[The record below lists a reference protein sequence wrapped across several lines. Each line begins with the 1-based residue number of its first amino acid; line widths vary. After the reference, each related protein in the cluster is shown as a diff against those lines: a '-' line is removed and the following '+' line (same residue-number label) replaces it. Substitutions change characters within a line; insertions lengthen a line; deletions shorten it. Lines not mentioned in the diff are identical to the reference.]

1 MTCFKLHL
9 SFNLSRNNK
18 VVLSNSYNPV
28 ADFSLKRIIYV
39 RGGNHPPETVLNI
52 HKLSPFRRDFPDKM
66 NFPDFSKIGWSR
78 FEIYSVNRDSWED
91 ADEKGLIPFHPGAN
105 YRPSNFVVKDVPY
118 WIGFDARDMTNI
130 VRILGRI
137 DPSTGLY
144 KRLKCPEHFRESA
157 LIAVGFVNWKEFVA
171 ALVIYPGEYEK
182 KMVDLYV
189 LDENTEKW
197 TKMYSIG
204 LFGFKGMRTPQ
215 CFCTG
220 EIVIETWSGGCVL
233 SSSVL
238 SNFCD
243 PKIVI
248 CLITMKFKSYI
259 HVGTSPTVT

>member
-1 MTCFKLHL
+1 
-9 SFNLSRNNK
+9 
-18 VVLSNSYNPV
+18 
-28 ADFSLKRIIYV
+28 
-39 RGGNHPPETVLNI
+39 
-52 HKLSPFRRDFPDKM
+52 M
-66 NFPDFSKIGWSR
+66 NFPDFSKSMVLAGSINGVVCLTHFR
-78 FEIYSVNRDSWED
+78 EMR
-91 ADEKGLIPFHPGAN
+91 EKFFALWNPAIRYWKP
-105 YRPSNFVVKDVPY
+105 VPLPQ
-118 WIGFDARDMTNI
+118 NK
-130 VRILGRI
+130 I